1 MKKVRTRDEIKE
13 TDKWDLTVI
22 YKNDKAWYNDLKEV
36 QSKVPKIEDFKGKIV
51 DNASHL
57 LEFLTFDTALERK
70 IFKLYYYA
78 HLKHDEDTSNTTY
91 QKMQGEIEEL
101 LKEKDEISAFVTP
114 EMMKADYSKI
124 KEYDN
129 ENNQLKEYEF
139 MLENFY
145 RRQKYTLSEEGE
157 KLISSLS
164 RLIASPEDTYEA
176 LTDADLTFGNIVVD
190 GEEVELTESN
200 YGIYIRSK
208 DRSVRKAAFEK
219 LFETYS
225 RFKNTIAST
234 FSGNVKALCELAKIR
249 GYKNSL
255 EASLFSDH
263 IDRKVYDNLIDTVH
277 KHLDVLFKY
286 YRLKKDILKLD
297 EFHLYDTYVSIVKK
311 SDQTYSF
318 SQAKEIVLEALSIL
332 GEDYIQT
339 LNKAFDERWIDIYPN
354 RGKRGGAYSSGFY
367 DTNPYVLLNFEGTFR
382 DVSTLAHELG
392 HSVHT
397 YYSCKNNSY
406 QNSSYKIFVA
416 EVASTVNEL
425 LLIKHL
431 LKKTSD
437 KEEKKYLLNEL
448 MDLFRSTIYRQVM
461 FAEFERNMHEKK
473 EKGEILTNELLSE
486 DYYNI
491 NKVYFGPDVVCDN
504 LIRYEWERIPH
515 FYYDFYVYK
524 YAIGLSAAC
533 HIVEGILSGK
543 EGALEN
549 YLKFLSLGGSMYPA
563 EELKIAGVDVL
574 DSSFV
579 ESAIGMFNEVIEEF
593 KKICDE

>member
-124 KEYDN
+124 KEYYN

-448 MDLFRSTIYRQVM
+448 MDLFKSTIYRQVM